1 MRGRRV
7 VTVIGLAV
15 CFWLAGLTSGL
26 GGGVPAA
33 YAASDGVPV
42 DSAVVVAA
50 AGKLSGSDTR
60 VFDQAGLLT
69 EQEAEDLEGRV
80 SDLRAR
86 MKMDVVLVTTDDA
99 GRRDSRSYADDFYDN
114 HGFGTGSD
122 ASGVLFLIDMDNR
135 EIYISTTGMM
145 IRHLTDQRIDSI
157 LDNCY
162 DYMVD
167 GDYAGAMKQF
177 LADLEHEYQKG
188 IQSGQYN
195 YDEETGRRSVYRSI
209 RWYEALIA
217 IVAAA
222 VCAGGACLN
231 VVNSYG
237 MKRERK
243 HALGAMM
250 AYRADA
256 KYAMGIRNDIL
267 RDTSV
272 SRSII
277 VRSSTGSGSSRG
289 SSSGR
294 SSTHSSSS
302 GRSHGGGG
310 RKF

>member
-1 MRGRRV
+1 MKNPGYAVLLMFAVCLLIGLTGVPGRR
-7 VTVIGLAV
+7 ISAV
-15 CFWLAGLTSGL
+15 
-26 GGGVPAA
+26 
-33 YAASDGVPV
+33 YAAP
-42 DSAVVVAA
+42 
-50 AGKLSGSDTR
+50 AGAEAR
-60 VFDQAGLLT
+60 VFDRAGLLSA
-69 EQEAEDLEGRV
+69 QEAEDLEHLV
-80 SDLRAR
+80 SDLRDR

-99 GRRDSRSYADDFYDN
+99 GGRDSRSYADDFYDDN
-114 HGFGTGSD
+114 GFGTGSD

-135 EIYISTTGMM
+135 EIYISTAGKM
-145 IRHLTDQRIDSI
+145 IRYLTDKRVESI

-162 DYMVD
+162 DYMAD
-167 GDYAGAMKQF
+167 GDYFGAMNQF
-177 LADLEHEYQKG
+177 LKDVGHYYQNG

-217 IVAAA
+217 VTAAA

-243 HALGAMM
+243 HALGTMM

-256 KYAMGIRNDIL
+256 KYAMGVRNDIL

-277 VRSSTGSGSSRG
+277 VRSSSGSGSSGR